1 MTLDEKTA
9 RKLVRMLQQ
18 IEDTTKLEGV
28 AVVTRDGVRVACAE
42 SANVDVDA
50 ISTASAAIINT
61 SEATA
66 MQLGHG
72 SLSEIIIKGDSG
84 YLLITRVD
92 DEHMMVA
99 SSRDIVRLGL
109 NLGVLKRYSRSVAEL
124 LAQAKAK
131 ITAPITAPLTTT
143 TPQLSQSTSMA
154 KEEGVS
160 DKDAIFEALRALGLE
175 DAVTEIQSQS
185 KKAIEK
191 AERI

>member
-1 MTLDEKTA
+1 MALDERTA
-9 RKLVRMLQQ
+9 KRLVRMLQQ

-28 AVVTRDGVRVACAE
+28 AVITRDGVRVACAE
-42 SANVDVDA
+42 SASVDVDV

-72 SLSEIIIKGDSG
+72 SLSEVIIKGDSG

-109 NLGVLKRYSRSVAEL
+109 NLGVLKRYSRSIAEL
-124 LAQAKAK
+124 LAQSKAK
-131 ITAPITAPLTTT
+131 IIAPPVT
-143 TPQLSQSTSMA
+143 TPTTPLQPSPPVPTDR
-154 KEEGVS
+154 EEAVS
-160 DKDAIFEALRALGLE
+160 DRDAIFEALRALGLE
-175 DAVTEIQSQS
+175 DAVTEIRAQS
-185 KKAIEK
+185 KKGIEK

>member
-1 MTLDEKTA
+1 MTLDERTA
-9 RKLVRMLQQ
+9 KRLVRMLQQ

-28 AVVTRDGVRVACAE
+28 AVITRDGVRVACAE
-42 SANVDVDA
+42 SASVDVDV

-72 SLSEIIIKGDSG
+72 SLSEVIIKGNSG

-109 NLGVLKRYSRSVAEL
+109 NLGILKRYSRSVAEL
-124 LAQAKAK
+124 LAQSKTK
-131 ITAPITAPLTTT
+131 ITAPLFT
-143 TPQLSQSTSMA
+143 TPPQPSPPVPTDR
-154 KEEGVS
+154 EEAVS

-175 DAVTEIQSQS
+175 DAVTEIRAQS
-185 KKAIEK
+185 KKRAEK

>member
-1 MTLDEKTA
+1 MALDEKTA
-9 RKLVRMLQQ
+9 KKLVRMLQQ

-42 SANVDVDA
+42 SANVDVDV

-72 SLSEIIIKGDSG
+72 NLSEIIIKGDSG

-99 SSRDIVRLGL
+99 SSRDTIRLGL
-109 NLGVLKRYSRSVAEL
+109 NLGVLKRYSRSIAEL
-124 LAQAKAK
+124 FAQAKAK
-131 ITAPITAPLTTT
+131 VTAPITAPLVTTM
-143 TPQLSQSTSMA
+143 PQPLQAPSMA
-154 KEEGVS
+154 KEEAVS

-175 DAVTEIQSQS
+175 DAVTEIRSQS
-185 KKAIEK
+185 KKAVEK